1 MKPTRSLLLA
11 TAFLTAL
18 SACGSSGSNRSSGA
32 ATQSDGP
39 TPAEVD
45 TYLEALLPEQC
56 DVEKIETANFID
68 PVSKEG
74 RVSVKFD
81 LVLNAPLYRRA
92 TEEEID
98 LGFAK
103 AGLPDRARSPWEEFH
118 RPYFVQAVTAP
129 GFRQPMTFD
138 IQAAK
143 SVDGWK
149 LNSLA
154 GAFIMEKLRAEGPP
168 EIEKAEF
175 LAKIG
180 GNPVPLDS
188 DQAVQFF
195 EQQAQLQAKD
205 PA

>member
-74 RVSVKFD
+74 RVSVK
-81 LVLNAPLYRRA
+81 
-92 TEEEID
+92 
-98 LGFAK
+98 
-103 AGLPDRARSPWEEFH
+103 
-118 RPYFVQAVTAP
+118 FVQAVTAP

>member
-1 MKPTRSLLLA
+1 MKPSHSFLLA
-11 TAFLTAL
+11 TALLAAL
-18 SACGSSGSNRSSGA
+18 SACGSSGSNRSSGS
-32 ATQSDGP
+32 ATQSEGP

-45 TYLEALLPEQC
+45 TYLEALLPEEC

-81 LVLNAPLYRRA
+81 LILNAPLYRKA

-118 RPYFVQAVTAP
+118 RPHFVQAVTAP
-129 GFRQPMTFD
+129 GFRQPMTFEV
-138 IQAAK
+138 QAAK
-143 SVDGWK
+143 TVDGWK
-149 LNSLA
+149 LSSLA

-168 EIEKAEF
+168 EIKNADF

-180 GNPVPLDS
+180 INPVPLDS
-188 DQAVQFF
+188 EQAVQFF
-195 EQQAQLQAKD
+195 EQQAQMQAKD